1 MNKYNLADGMII
13 INRMNVKNNIPR
25 DILYQLE
32 PNGEHSYIGIIH
44 DAFHVKYVKFLYD
57 WLEKM
62 DDFKS
67 GRTSFGQI
75 PRLQK
80 WYQRNKHYFS
90 KTWKDQDMERWM
102 SHEGDATL
110 DDLER
115 CVQRMICH
123 FGLQEKQNVQIPSIN
138 SCLINKYR
146 YGGDS
151 IRPHRDN
158 QTTFGQNPTV
168 IGISLGVE
176 REIIFKRIEYN
187 PVKMNSIKPDK
198 ERMEEIRISLK
209 PGSLFIMGGS
219 VQKYYSHEIPK
230 VEMDGVRYSLT
241 FREFIE

>member
-1 MNKYNLADGMII
+1 
-13 INRMNVKNNIPR
+13 MNVKNNIPR

-32 PNGEHSYIGIIH
+32 PNGEHSYIGIID
-44 DAFHVKYVKFLYD
+44 DAFHVKYVEFLYS

-67 GRTSFGQI
+67 GQTSFGEI

-80 WYQRNKHYFS
+80 WYQRNGQYFS

-102 SHEGDATL
+102 SHTYDDAL
-110 DDLER
+110 YDLER
-115 CVQRMICH
+115 YVQRMISH

-146 YGGDS
+146 CGSDS
-151 IRPHRDN
+151 IKPHRDN
-158 QTTFGQNPTV
+158 QTTFGENPTV

-176 REIIFKRIEYN
+176 REIVFKRIEYN
-187 PVKMNSIKPDK
+187 PEKMNSIKLDK
-198 ERMEEIRISLK
+198 ERMEEIRIPLK